1 MFFFLRF
8 SQKKSSSPR
17 WYKEL
22 NWILLYRLTMYIN
35 YIFWWFKKKHSFSP
49 RWYTELNCTVDK
61 NLNGIRIGNGSTRK
75 NWNWMENK
83 KSNKNKKKTKQSTRE
98 WKRTFDAGL
107 VAVEEPPAKQIAVEA
122 DERQVQVAEEF
133 DVLDVD
139 FQLLR
144 RVPMD
149 DLTTAESE
157 MSPTLVMTWVW
168 TLVAVSKKF
177 KGIVS

>member
-1 MFFFLRF
+1 
-8 SQKKSSSPR
+8 
-17 WYKEL
+17 
-22 NWILLYRLTMYIN
+22 
-35 YIFWWFKKKHSFSP
+35 
-49 RWYTELNCTVDK
+49 
-61 NLNGIRIGNGSTRK
+61 
-75 NWNWMENK
+75 MENK

-157 MSPTLVMTWVW
+157 MSPTLVMT
-168 TLVAVSKKF
+168 
-177 KGIVS
+177 